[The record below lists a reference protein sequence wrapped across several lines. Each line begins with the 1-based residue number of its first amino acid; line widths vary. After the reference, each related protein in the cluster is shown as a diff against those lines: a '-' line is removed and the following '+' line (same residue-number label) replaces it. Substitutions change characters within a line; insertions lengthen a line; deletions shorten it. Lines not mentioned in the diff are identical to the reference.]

1 MKKFISLIYQGYI
14 YLLLRK
20 NKEDFL
26 LNRLKKSNR
35 IFFTPKVYE
44 IFGNLLIKNGEFDFA
59 EKVLKEG
66 LEKYRNGRGIYRSLS
81 QLYLRKGEVDQAI
94 DIIKKAKENNKDCYW
109 YHLVLGDLYY
119 YEKKDIENALKE
131 YEELLKRKDVPL
143 NEDVKSPARY
153 LFKRL
158 SRIYFEKKDYEK
170 ASYYYEKFYNLK
182 PSNFYEKDFLYYGEV
197 LYNLGRK
204 EEALKIWKEGIQRR
218 RGNIIK
224 LGVKKYGIN
233 LGEIEKNDVKD
244 GAIRIPVK
252 TSLITERTDF
262 FKELKERTDGI
273 LKDGDIITVASS
285 VAAIADGRVYSVET
299 INPTIFAKIL
309 SFFVSKNKNN
319 PFATTAPLS
328 NPYAMQIAIEEAGLL
343 KILFAALLGFIG
355 KIIGKRGIFYIISGK
370 IVTQIDDMPAS
381 MPPYDYYVI
390 SGVHNSKEFLNKI
403 KEITNCEACIVDAND
418 LGIAWVVDSTDK
430 VNKKFVEKT
439 LSDNPQ
445 GNEDFQTPIVI
456 IRGYNE

>member
-1 MKKFISLIYQGYI
+1 MKKIISSIYQGYF
-14 YLLLRK
+14 YSLLRK
-20 NKEDFL
+20 DENFL
-26 LNRLKKSNR
+26 LNKLKKSNR
-35 IFFTPKVYE
+35 YFFTPKIYE

-66 LEKYRNGRGIYRSLS
+66 IENYKKGRGIYRTLS
-81 QLYLRKGEVDQAI
+81 QLYLRKGEVDKAI
-94 DIIKKAKENNKDCYW
+94 EVIKKAKENNKECYW

-119 YEKKDIENALKE
+119 YEKKDLDNALRE
-131 YEELLKRKDVPL
+131 YEELLNRRDVKL

-158 SRIYFEKKDYEK
+158 SRIYFEKGDFEK
-170 ASYYYEKFYNLK
+170 AEYFYEKFYNLK
-182 PSNFYEKDFLYYGEV
+182 PSNFYEKDFLYFGEV
-197 LYNLGRK
+197 LYKLGK
-204 EEALKIWKEGIQRR
+204 KDEAIKIWKEGIERR

-224 LGVKKYGIN
+224 NEVKKYGID
-233 LGEIEKNDVKD
+233 LGEVEKFEKKD

-252 TSLITERTDF
+252 TSLITERTDI
-262 FKELKERTDGI
+262 FKEIKERTKEI
-273 LKDGDIITVASS
+273 LKDGDIITIASA
-285 VAAIADGRVYSVET
+285 VAAIADGRVFSVET
-299 INPTIFAKIL
+299 ITPSIFAKIL
-309 SFFVSKNKNN
+309 SSFVSKNKNN

-328 NPYAMQIAIEEAGLL
+328 NPYAMQVAIEEVGLI
-343 KILFAALLGFIG
+343 KILIASIFGGIG
-355 KIIGKRGIFYIISGK
+355 KIFKKRGIFYIIAGK

-418 LGIAWVVDSTDK
+418 LGIAWVVDSTENVDK
-430 VNKKFVEKT
+430 NFVERV

-456 IRGYNE
+456 VRWSIE